1 LKKESI
7 FNFEKTTN
15 NETEKSLID
24 SCLNGN
30 SNSFSFLIKLHRKPL
45 FTYLYRLCGD
55 KVTAEDMF
63 QETLLKVWQN
73 LKKYNEQNKFSS
85 WLFSIAHNVAV
96 DTLRKRKVRNN
107 IIYMDEIHE
116 PDNNLNPF
124 TILIAKESGAEI
136 SNAIDKLPEKQKQVF
151 LLRQHGEMT
160 FKEIAEL
167 LKEPINTV
175 LGHMHYAV
183 DKLRKELK
191 EKDE

>member
-1 LKKESI
+1 MKKDSI

-55 KVTAEDMF
+55 KGIAEDMF

-124 TILIAKESGAEI
+124 TILIAKESGAKI
-136 SNAIDKLPEKQKQVF
+136 SNAINKLPEKQKQVF

-183 DKLRKELK
+183 DKLRKELT